1 MMKSRI
7 SNRLAQLVRA
17 RAQHRCEY
25 CQTSEWLSGQLCQ
38 IDHIMPQ
45 AKGGA
50 SAEDNLC
57 LACVACN
64 GFKLDRI
71 EAVDPQSG
79 QVVSLYHPRQQRWA
93 DHFAWSEDGTQIIG
107 LTPSGRATAA
117 ALKLNRPLAV
127 AARRGWVGIHRHPP
141 TD

>member
-1 MMKSRI
+1 MTSRI
-7 SNRLAQLVRA
+7 PKRLAQLVRA
-17 RAQHRCEY
+17 RAHHRCEY

-38 IDHIMPQ
+38 IDHIVPQ

-50 SAEDNLC
+50 STEENLC
-57 LACVACN
+57 LACAACN

-79 QVVSLYHPRQQRWA
+79 QMISLYHPRRQRWA
-93 DHFAWSEDGTQIIG
+93 DHFVWSEDSTQVVG
-107 LTPSGRATAA
+107 LTPTGRATVA
-117 ALKLNRPLAV
+117 ALKLNRPLV
-127 AARRGWVGIHRHPP
+127 IAARRVWVGIHRHPP